1 MTTILTKTAVA
12 VESSS
17 KNCKLMADLQ
27 IKYWR
32 HQANCSKEAIYPNS
46 DDAVGN
52 RLQKS
57 WATETW

>member
-1 MTTILTKTAVA
+1 MTVILKKTAVP

-17 KNCKLMADLQ
+17 RICKLMADLQ
-27 IKYWR
+27 IKYWS

-57 WATETW
+57 WATEAW